1 MSIPAE
7 IVLRDANNVKTV
19 LNPTNVSIC
28 EDRIVFV
35 SSYVNVEFF
44 IDKSKSQ
51 ALVYA
56 RHVSPGNE
64 NSPVFMET
72 VNFSVYKLTS
82 NRFCLKAFPTNATS
96 WLIAIE
102 IWLLRK
108 CLSLVLENPIS
119 FPNPLEVRNVWAD
132 NFETLPKDFYERVN
146 SVCAPGVFRVKPWN
160 LYEDELLLKQNRNTE
175 WVIKGPM
182 MWSSI
187 SKDFN
192 ARNAFPNLC
201 VPLIKIISS
210 PVPIF
215 PAPFQQPTSQ
225 SVEEGE
231 EDKTSHPPYFY
242 HITEAVGVDLLDT
255 LTFCS
260 SDLVG
265 TLESLLMAIELMELF
280 PPMWASNIYHGDI
293 SAENVII
300 TKTKEVKLID
310 WDYSHGGNWP
320 LRIRGKTYTVD
331 PAVVEIINANNK
343 DLYGPYDPT
352 RLGDYWSL
360 GVTLFCWVF
369 GFKLYD
375 SPVDSHFIRIFEPL
389 RFCHKRDRHLFNS
402 LQHYLPTTGFFAKRP
417 DFVVKLCGWFQAF
430 LVLDPSKRKP
440 LGEMIDTF
448 VDMVGQFDMETCF
461 EKIQLDVMDRT
472 ALQV

>member
-7 IVLRDANNVKTV
+7 IVLKNTNNITTV
-19 LNPTNVSIC
+19 LKPTNVSIC
-28 EDRIVFV
+28 EDRILFNTDD
-35 SSYVNVEFF
+35 VNVEFF

-56 RHVSPGNE
+56 RRVSPDNE
-64 NSPVFMET
+64 NSPVLVET

-82 NRFCLKAFPTNATS
+82 NRFCLKAFPINATS

-102 IWLLRK
+102 IWLLRQ

-119 FPNPLEVRNVWAD
+119 FPNPLEVRNVCAS
-132 NFETLPKDFYERVN
+132 NFETLPKDFYERIN
-146 SVCAPGVFRVKPWN
+146 SVCAPGVFRVKPWH
-160 LYEDELLLKQNRNTE
+160 LYEEDELKQNKNTE
-175 WVIKGPM
+175 WVIKGPVV
-182 MWSSI
+182 WSSI
-187 SKDFN
+187 FKDFN
-192 ARNAFPNLC
+192 ARNAFPNSC

-215 PAPFQQPTSQ
+215 PAPFQQPTIQ
-225 SVEEGE
+225 SVEEG

-242 HITEAVGVDLLDT
+242 HITEAEGVDLLDI
-255 LTFCS
+255 LTVCS

-265 TLESLLMAIELMELF
+265 TLESLHMAIKLMELF

-293 SAENVII
+293 SAENIII
-300 TKTKEVKLID
+300 TEEKEVKLID

-320 LRIRGKTYTVD
+320 LRIRGKVYTVD
-331 PAVVEIINANNK
+331 PAVVEIINADNK
-343 DLYGPYDPT
+343 DLYGSYDPT

-375 SPVDSHFIRIFEPL
+375 SLADSHFIRIFEPL
-389 RFCHKRDRHLFNS
+389 RVCHKRDHHLYNS
-402 LQHYLPTTGFFAKRP
+402 LQYYLPTTGFFAKRP
-417 DFVVKLCGWFQAF
+417 DFVVKLCDWFQAF

-448 VDMVGQFDMETCF
+448 VDMVGQFELETCF
-461 EKIQLDVMDRT
+461 EKIQLDVMDT
-472 ALQV
+472 ISLQV